1 MKKTKKFDYMW
12 FSVDGANEELVFDAK
27 KYTKEQALEI
37 AKNEFPLGYGEG
49 FEQFEVV
56 ERYVRYYPSA
66 PSWCGCDSGSCY
78 TYCPKDSRGSFKV
91 LVITSNEK
99 V

>member
-12 FSVDGANEELVFDAK
+12 FIGGANEELVFDAK

-37 AKNEFPLGYGEG
+37 AKNEFPLGYGE
-49 FEQFEVV
+49 EFEVV
-56 ERYVRYYPSA
+56 ERYVRYYPST

-91 LVITSNEK
+91 LVITSNKK